1 MTEFAPKPPSA
12 PKAATSRPMDNLVDY
27 EQDLFELTKSKF
39 KPNEPLCDPK
49 HRPVRRIRVW
59 DHHGDSTDG
68 SFAPNLHHL
77 VSQLNDCENVNVD
90 RLKTYAEYHDALKV
104 SNARLDRVRRG
115 CSLYRLLEEEP
126 PIYKPVQ
133 PQRRFAVVN
142 DILQKMP
149 GKVPTIPPAR
159 HIEFVYPV
167 SARAPERVDLVS
179 KISIAESQ
187 RLKLKR
193 VVQTSERQHLQYH
206 NELVDYLNHKNER
219 RMRASQAFYED
230 IAKYDLKRA
239 ELNAKRNSQKSRLR
253 VMIKTQWWEE
263 FIEFAFSERVRREEE
278 KFIERIARKPNLS
291 VKEYYDFLRELE
303 SRPETA
309 GRCVELLKWLNNKVH
324 YADEEMVDILRYDEQ
339 RYRRPYARTMPA

>member
-59 DHHGDSTDG
+59 DHHGDNADG

-291 VKEYYDFLRELE
+291 VKEYYDLLRELE

-339 RYRRPYARTMPA
+339 RYRRPYARTMPT